1 VRHLFLESP
10 QFKRLL
16 VAVDGSDNAARAA
29 RVAIALAEKFNAE
42 LIVCHAIQTPFYSFT
57 QDGLAVP
64 ADVLKD
70 YIAAAREDANI
81 MVDKLVQLAQA
92 SHVKAISLIQ
102 ENTFSV
108 VEAIVNLAESRAV
121 DLIVIGTRGRTGF
134 KKLLMGSVSSGVIN
148 HAQCPVLVVR

>member
-1 VRHLFLESP
+1 LDSP

-16 VAVDGSDNAARAA
+16 VAVDGSDNASRAA

-64 ADVLKD
+64 TDVLKD
-70 YIAAAREDANI
+70 YIAAAREDATI

-92 SHVKAISLIQ
+92 SHVKAVSLIQ

-108 VEAIVNLAESRAV
+108 VEAIVNLAESRGV

-134 KKLLMGSVSSGVIN
+134 KKLLMGSVSSGVMN
-148 HAQCPVLVVR
+148 HAQCSVLVVR

>member
-1 VRHLFLESP
+1 LESP